1 MSTQGRN
8 LYDPEQVN
16 AIRRE
21 FGISV
26 TEAMAGAVDD
36 VKDNIVTKA
45 TDVADAVTGVARQG
59 SRDVAFFVLGGC
71 FTFAVIIL
79 SHFI

>member
-1 MSTQGRN
+1 MSTQNHN
-8 LYDPEQVN
+8 LYDVEAIN

-26 TEAMAGAVDD
+26 TESMASAVED
-36 VKDNIVTKA
+36 VKDNIVSRA
-45 TDVADAVTGVARQG
+45 TDVADTVAGVARQG

-79 SHFI
+79 THFI